1 MPSGPIPPPSSPAD
15 ADAVVVGA
23 GPNGLVAA
31 NLLADAGWTV
41 VVLER
46 AAEPG
51 GAVRTAELTAP
62 GFANDRFSAFYPFAA
77 ASPVLARL
85 RLGDHGL
92 RWAHAEHVLAHPTPD
107 GPTAVLSRDLDV
119 TAASLDDFAPGDG
132 DGWRDLIA
140 LWDRISGPAVDA
152 LLSPFPPVRAGTRLA
167 VAARRDGIGRLG
179 RLAVQPVRSLA
190 HDQFRGEGGAL
201 LLAGNALHTDLTPET
216 AGSGLFGWLLAALGQ
231 RVGFPAPVG
240 GAQRLTDALVA
251 RLASLGG
258 SVHTGVEVTRIAIES
273 GRAVGVTCAD
283 GTRVGAR
290 RAVLADVGAPQLLL
304 QMVDRDLV
312 PDRVVDALHRFEY
325 DAATCKVDW
334 AVSSPIPWASE
345 ESRRAGTVHVAS
357 SLDELSEHAFH
368 LATGQ
373 VPAHPFLLVGQ
384 MTTTDPTRSPPG
396 TESAWAYTHLPH
408 QVRGDGGDDGI
419 GASGTLTAADVE
431 RFADRIEDRIEA
443 LAPGFRDLVIAR
455 HVAGPADLEDADPNL
470 VGGAVNG
477 GTAQLHQQLVFRPYP
492 GLGRAE
498 TPIRGLYLASASAHP
513 GGGVHGGPGAN
524 AARAALAHDRLRRW
538 VAPVLRLGR

>member
-1 MPSGPIPPPSSPAD
+1 MTGDPD
-15 ADAVVVGA
+15 AIVVGA

-31 NLLADAGWTV
+31 NLLADAGWAV
-41 VVLER
+41 EVLER
-46 AAEPG
+46 DATAG

-77 ASPVLARL
+77 ASPVLAGL
-85 RLGDHGL
+85 DLGDHGL
-92 RWAHAEHVLAHPTPD
+92 RWAHADHVLAHPTPD
-107 GPTAVLSRDLDV
+107 DGPTVVLSRDLDV
-119 TAASLDDFAPGDG
+119 TAASLDRFAAGDG
-132 DGWRDLIA
+132 DGWRELVG
-140 LWDRISGPAVDA
+140 LWDRVSGPAIDA
-152 LLSPFPPVRAGTRLA
+152 LFTPFPPVRAGARLA

-179 RLAVQPVRSLA
+179 RLALQPVRSLA
-190 HDQFRGEGGAL
+190 RDQFRGEGGAL

-231 RVGFPAPVG
+231 RVGFPVPVG

-251 RLASLGG
+251 RLESRGG
-258 SVHTGVEVTRIAIES
+258 TVHTGVEVTRIAIEG
-273 GRAVGVTCAD
+273 GRAVGVVCAD

-290 RAVLADVGAPQLLL
+290 RAVLADVGAPRLLL
-304 QMVDRDLV
+304 QMVDRARI
-312 PDRVVDALHRFEY
+312 PDRVVAALERFEY

-334 AVSSPIPWASE
+334 ALSSPIPWRSE
-345 ESRRAGTVHVAS
+345 EARRAGTVHVAS

-408 QVRGDGGDDGI
+408 RIRGDGAGEGI
-419 GASGTLTAADVE
+419 GEAAAGRDSSGTLTAADVE
-431 RFADRIEDRIEA
+431 RFADRIEDRLEA
-443 LAPGFRDLVIAR
+443 LAPGFRDRVLAR
-455 HVAGPADLEDADPNL
+455 HVAGPADLETADPNL

-492 GLGRAE
+492 GLARSE
-498 TPIRGLYLASASAHP
+498 TPVRGLYLASASAHP
-513 GGGVHGGPGAN
+513 GGGVHGAPGAN

-538 VAPVLRLGR
+538 VAPVARRRS